1 MTNPILLRPPCILV
15 TSTREHV
22 MDEPRPV
29 TVQGLYKRLFDE
41 VVSKV
46 LGQEIFPTELPFEVV
61 PI

>member
-1 MTNPILLRPPCILV
+1 
-15 TSTREHV
+15 